1 MVSFRNLL
9 SAILGLATA
18 LPTSLDAADRPVPN
32 KFAGRSEVIASNGM
46 VASSHPLA
54 TQVGLDILKAGGS
67 AADAAIAVNAALG
80 LMEPTGNGIG
90 GDLLAIIW
98 DAKSG
103 RLHGLNATGKSGSK
117 VSREWFAENGY
128 ERIPSYGP
136 LTVTVPGAVDGWFML
151 HERFGKLP
159 IKDLL
164 APAIRYAREGH
175 PVHEVIAMY
184 WAGHI
189 KARAPYPGYLEQMT
203 IDGRAPR
210 KGEIWKNPNLAN
222 TLERIASEG
231 RDVFY
236 KGDIARTIAE
246 FLAQHGG
253 FVTYEDLANH
263 AGFWVDPVSTD
274 YRGYTLWELPPNSQ
288 GIAALQILNIL
299 EAYDIGS
306 MSFGS
311 ADHIHT
317 FTEAKKIVY
326 EDRAKYYADP
336 DFNQIPVAEL
346 ISKEYAAQRRELL
359 NSRRAANQYPP
370 GDPLVLRDGDTVYL
384 STADSEGN
392 MVSLIQSNWRGSGSG
407 MTPPG
412 LGFVLQNRG
421 EVFNLDPDH
430 ANTLEPNKRPFHTN
444 IPAFVTVDGQ
454 PFMAFGVM
462 GGEMQPQGH
471 VQILLNM
478 IDFGMN
484 LQDAG
489 DAPRIR
495 HTGSSEPDF
504 GTMRQGGKITL
515 ESGFDYDVVR
525 ELMRRGHEVEYAGN
539 NPYGG
544 YQAIMRDLESGVYYG
559 ASESRKDGQ
568 AAGY

>member
-1 MVSFRNLL
+1 MTRTMTGLKFTLCAWLL
-9 SAILGLATA
+9 FPAGLIAG
-18 LPTSLDAADRPVPN
+18 DRPVPN
-32 KFAGRSEVIASNGM
+32 KFAGRSEVIAVNGM

-54 TQVGLDILKAGGS
+54 TQIGLDVLKAGGS

-90 GDLLAIIW
+90 GDLLAIVW
-98 DAKSG
+98 DAKTG
-103 RLHGLNATGKSGSK
+103 RLHGLNATGKSGSRAN
-117 VSREWFAENGY
+117 REWFAENGY
-128 ERIPSYGP
+128 SKIPSYGP
-136 LTVTVPGAVDGWFML
+136 QTVTVPGAVDGWFML
-151 HERFGKLP
+151 HEKFGRLP
-159 IKDLL
+159 MKELL
-164 APAIRYAREGH
+164 APAIKYAREGH

-184 WAGHI
+184 WKGHV

-203 IDGRAPR
+203 INGRAPV

-222 TLERIASEG
+222 TLETIANQG

-236 KGDIARTIAE
+236 KGSIAQTIVSFMAE
-246 FLAQHGG
+246 HGG
-253 FVTYEDLANH
+253 FITREDMANH
-263 AGFWVDPVSTD
+263 AGFWVDPVSTS

-288 GIAALQILNIL
+288 GIAALQILNLL
-299 EAYDIGS
+299 EPYDIAAMG
-306 MSFGS
+306 FGS

-317 FTEAKKIVY
+317 FTEAKKLVY

-336 DFNQIPVAEL
+336 DFNDIPVAEL
-346 ISKEYAAQRRELL
+346 ISKEYADRRRPLIDPH
-359 NSRRAANQYPP
+359 SAADAFPA
-370 GDPLVLRDGDTVYL
+370 GDPQVLRDGDTVYL
-384 STADSEGN
+384 CTADSEGN

-421 EVFNLDPDH
+421 EVFNLDPNH

-444 IPAFVTVDGQ
+444 IPAFVTRDGK

-495 HTGSSEPDF
+495 HTGSTEPDG
-504 GTMRQGGKITL
+504 GTMSNGGKITL
-515 ESGFDYDVVR
+515 ESGFDYAVVR

-544 YQAIMRDLESGVYYG
+544 YQAIMRDPDSGVYYG

>member
-1 MVSFRNLL
+1 MSVSRALG
-9 SAILGLATA
+9 AITLGLALA
-18 LPTSLDAADRPVPN
+18 LPTKPHAADRPVAN
-32 KFAGRSEVIASNGM
+32 KYAGRSEVIAVNGM

-54 TQVGLDILKAGGS
+54 TQIGLDILKAGGT

-98 DAKSG
+98 DAESG
-103 RLHGLNATGKSGSK
+103 RLHGLNATGKSGSLMN
-117 VSREWFAENGY
+117 REWFAENDY
-128 ERIPSYGP
+128 RKIPSYGP

-151 HERFGKLP
+151 HEKFGKLP
-159 IKDLL
+159 MHDLL

-184 WAGHI
+184 WEGHI

-210 KGEIWKNPNLAN
+210 KGEIWKNENLAN

-236 KGDIARTIAE
+236 KGEIARTIAD
-246 FLAQHGG
+246 FLAEHGG
-253 FVTYEDLANH
+253 FVTYEDLAAH
-263 AGFWVDPVSTD
+263 CGFWVDPVSTD
-274 YRGYTLWELPPNSQ
+274 YRGHTLWELPPNSQ

-299 EAYDIGS
+299 EPYDLAS
-306 MSFGS
+306 MGFGS
-311 ADHIHT
+311 ADHIHVY
-317 FTEAKKIVY
+317 TEAKKIVY

-336 DFNQIPVAEL
+336 EFSAIPVGRL
-346 ISKEYAAQRRELL
+346 ISKAYADERRKLL
-359 NSRRAANQYPP
+359 DMARAADRYPP
-370 GDPLVLRDGDTVYL
+370 GDPAVLRDGDTVYL
-384 STADSEGN
+384 ATADANGN

-421 EVFNLDPDH
+421 EAFNLDPDH

-444 IPAFVTVDGQ
+444 IPAFITRDGQ
-454 PFMAFGVM
+454 PLMAFGVM

-471 VQILLNM
+471 VQIMINM
-478 IDFGMN
+478 LDFGMN
-484 LQDAG
+484 LQEAG

-495 HTGSSEPDF
+495 HTGSSEPDYGKMTRG
-504 GTMRQGGKITL
+504 GTLNL
-515 ESGFDYDVVR
+515 ESGFEYDVIR
-525 ELMRRGHEVEYAGN
+525 ELMARGHTVQYAQK
-539 NPYGG
+539 NPFGG
-544 YQAIMRDLESGVYYG
+544 YQAVLRDPETGVYYG